1 MRILKKTLLSGE
13 IIYFLNVVLA
23 INKNK
28 NWREIM
34 KKCLVLDPPMVWE
47 EIMCWGVK
55 EWRNKSL
62 KANVCKLAWS
72 ATYEGRAMLLYMGI
86 NLKLRTNCFKKWYGK
101 WEIDLGA
108 EGVTPRFYKKRKWNF
123 FDFHVIL
130 LTH

>member
-47 EIMCWGVK
+47 EIMC
-55 EWRNKSL
+55 
-62 KANVCKLAWS
+62 
-72 ATYEGRAMLLYMGI
+72 
-86 NLKLRTNCFKKWYGK
+86 
-101 WEIDLGA
+101 
-108 EGVTPRFYKKRKWNF
+108 
-123 FDFHVIL
+123 
-130 LTH
+130 